1 MSVLE
6 MLLQLLLEPLTIL
19 LETIYG
25 AAFDLIG
32 SYGAAI
38 IPLSLAVNFLL
49 LPFYKRAEVLQAEE
63 RAIQTKMMTGIKHIK
78 STFKGDERYMMLQAY
93 YRLNHYKP
101 IYSLRSLLPLILEI
115 PFFIAAY
122 RFLSSLDVFDGNSY
136 GFIFHNLG
144 QPDQLLL
151 ICGVRVNVLP
161 ILMTIINVISS
172 EVYTHGAPLKEKLT
186 LHSMAIIFLLL
197 LYNSPSALVFYWTLN
212 NIFSL
217 IKNLITKSSN
227 PLYYRNLTCSLIGIT
242 ILGLAVVGSV
252 TQYKINTDIIVLF
265 LIALLFLV
273 PLLTS
278 LDRTRSICSKLT
290 KHISQNDNY
299 VFYISSI
306 FLTLLTGLLIPT
318 ATIAS
323 SPSEFML
330 GSNPQSPLIYTL
342 SSLLLATGSFIIWT
356 GLFYYLSNQPI
367 KTIFTTCYLI
377 LSGIGIFNYLFFG
390 KNLPTLLPML
400 QYETVPK
407 VLHKEILINN
417 ATIILITI
425 PLIVLLYKK
434 RDSLKKALVLGCV
447 VLLCLS
453 VFNIVQIQ
461 KESAIEINSLSQQ
474 SKENHFVLST
484 KGKNIIIVM
493 VDRAISGYIPYLFSE
508 KPELRQQF
516 DGFTWYPNTLS
527 YSNSTNTAT
536 PAVYGGYDYRPA
548 QMNARNSIPLV
559 DKHNEALKTMP
570 VIFSE
575 AGFDVTVC
583 DPPWAGYSYTP
594 NLSIFNNYPRIH
606 KFNTESGKIRNNE
619 QGDREKQKIWK
630 RNFFYFSFMKI
641 LPLILQRFFYHNGT
655 YFDGRS
661 LGSYSYLIQ
670 IRHGLSKANGIR
682 ENFLDAYSALNS
694 YPEFTQ
700 IAQSETNTFTMLY
713 NSTAHNYTLLKEPNY
728 TPEFT
733 IDNTDYDN
741 NHKDRFIIA
750 GRSVRMENE
759 IEVMSYQSNMAALL
773 KLGIWFDDLRE
784 KDVYNNT
791 RIIIVADHGA
801 VLGSFSDL
809 LFGEKDYED
818 AMAYNPLLMVKDFD
832 STNFKIDNTFMTN
845 ADTPTIAF
853 KDVISNPI
861 NPFTNLPINNDAKK
875 EKIHYVFY
883 NTNWNVTTNHGN
895 VFTPG
900 IWLTLSSDNIF
911 DMSSWKTIGKYEG
924 N

>member
-6 MLLQLLLEPLTIL
+6 ILPQLLLEPLTII

-49 LPFYKRAEVLQAEE
+49 LPFYKRAEALQAEE

-122 RFLSSLDVFDGNSY
+122 RFLSSLNIFDGNSY
-136 GFIFHNLG
+136 GYLIHNLG
-144 QPDQLLL
+144 QPDQLLS
-151 ICGVRVNVLP
+151 IDGVSLNILP
-161 ILMTIINVISS
+161 IIMTTFNVIST
-172 EVYTHGAPLKEKLT
+172 EIYTHGSPIKDKLI
-186 LHSMAIIFLLL
+186 LHGIAIIFLIF

-217 IKNLITKSSN
+217 IKNLIAKSSN
-227 PLYYRNLTCSLIGIT
+227 PRSFRKLTYCLIGII
-242 ILGLAVVGSV
+242 ILGLAIIGSI
-252 TQYKINTDIIVLF
+252 TQYKISVGIIVLYIMAF
-265 LIALLFLV
+265 LFQVPFLTELIQRKLL
-273 PLLTS
+273 
-278 LDRTRSICSKLT
+278 CSKT
-290 KHISQNDNY
+290 ITHKTDNDN
-299 VFYISSI
+299 FLFCISGV

-323 SPSEFML
+323 SPAEFML
-330 GSNPQSPLIYTL
+330 TSNTHSPSIYAL
-342 SSLLLATGSFIIWT
+342 SSSLLATGAFLIWT
-356 GLFYYLSNQPI
+356 GLFYYLSSQPV
-367 KTIFTTCYLI
+367 KTVFTTCYLV
-377 LSGIGIFNYLFFG
+377 LSGIGISNYLFFG
-390 KNLPTLLPML
+390 KNLSTLLPLL
-400 QYETVPK
+400 QYETTPYFSSTE
-407 VLHKEILINN
+407 LILNI
-417 ATIILITI
+417 ITI
-425 PLIVLLYKK
+425 TVITILLIILLYKNQ
-434 RDSLKKALVLGCV
+434 DLLKKILVISCV
-447 VLLCLS
+447 VQLCLS
-453 VFNIVQIQ
+453 IINIIQIQ
-461 KESAIEINSLSQQ
+461 KESELEKNALSQHN
-474 SKENHFVLST
+474 KESHFVLST

-493 VDRAISGYIPYLFSE
+493 VDRAISGYIPYLFNE
-508 KPELRQQF
+508 KPDLRRQF

-594 NLSIFNNYPRIH
+594 NLSIFNNYPKIRR
-606 KFNTESGKIRNNE
+606 FNTETGKVRNNE
-619 QGDREKQKIWK
+619 RGELEKQRIWK
-630 RNFFYFSFMKI
+630 RNFFYFSLMKI
-641 LPLILQRFFYHNGT
+641 LPLILQRYFYHNGT

-661 LGSYSYLIQ
+661 IGSYSYLIQ

-682 ENFLDAYSALNS
+682 ENFLNAYSAITS
-694 YPEFTQ
+694 YPELTQ
-700 IAQSETNTFTMLY
+700 ISQSDINTFTMLY
-713 NSTAHNYTLLKEPNY
+713 NSTAHNYILLKEPDY

-773 KLGIWFDDLRE
+773 KLGIWFDDLR
-784 KDVYNNT
+784 KRNVYNNS

-801 VLGSFSDL
+801 GLGSFSDL
-809 LFGEKDYED
+809 LFGENDYED
-818 AMAYNPLLMVKDFD
+818 AMTYNPLLMVKDFD

-895 VFTPG
+895 IFTPG